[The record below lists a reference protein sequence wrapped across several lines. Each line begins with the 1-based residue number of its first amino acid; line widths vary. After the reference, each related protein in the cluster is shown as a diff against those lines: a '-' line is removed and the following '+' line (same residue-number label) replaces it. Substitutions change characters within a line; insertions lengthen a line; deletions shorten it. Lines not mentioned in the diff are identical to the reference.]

1 MAQSSLIT
9 RYWQHYRA
17 IIELQNAFDTVDGHS
32 HDGVDSKAFVAG
44 ATGPVGPTG
53 AIGPSGARIAT
64 AGATGPVGA
73 SGPLGPTGSDIG
85 ASGATGPEGNT
96 GPTGPDGAT
105 GPAGD
110 VGLDGIT
117 GELGA
122 TGPVGPTG
130 PTGPALSDGVVNA
143 AEIAAAVIDYLAPLT
158 VIAAQ
163 AEAGDAVII
172 DVTLNDLQDNPI
184 NADSSFM
191 RVWLSD
197 AAAGAVSGDTPDGTT
212 PWSLGAA
219 VVRQVSAKKH
229 WLVTLPT
236 DDASGRLIINHTGVK
251 TWFLNVCAGGTG
263 IITSASIAFT

>member
-53 AIGPSGARIAT
+53 ATGPAGGRSAT
-64 AGATGPVGA
+64 AGATGPEGNT
-73 SGPLGPTGSDIG
+73 GPLGPTGPDIG

-130 PTGPALSDGVVNA
+130 PTGPALSDGVVDA
-143 AEIAAAVIDYLAPLT
+143 PMIAGAIVDYLAPQI

-163 AEAGDAVII
+163 AEDGDAII
-172 DVTLNDLQDNPI
+172 ADITINDLQDNPV

-197 AAAGAVSGDTPDGTT
+197 VAAGAVSGTTPDGTT
-212 PWSLGAA
+212 PWSLGAV
-219 VVRQVSAKKH
+219 VVRAPTAKRH
-229 WLVTLPT
+229 FLVTLPP
-236 DDASGRLIINHTGVK
+236 DDASGRLIINHTGV
-251 TWFLNVCAGGTG
+251 TSWFLNVCVGGTG
-263 IITSASIAFT
+263 IITSAAINFT